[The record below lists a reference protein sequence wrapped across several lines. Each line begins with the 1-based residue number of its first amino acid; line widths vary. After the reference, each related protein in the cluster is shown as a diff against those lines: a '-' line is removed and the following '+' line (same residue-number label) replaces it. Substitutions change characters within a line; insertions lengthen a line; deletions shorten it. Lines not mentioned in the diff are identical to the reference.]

1 MRKCE
6 KIIFNTID
14 KKNKH
19 AACQAFLAEERAL
32 KQKGNKNAQNR

>member
-6 KIIFNTID
+6 KIIMNTID

-19 AACQAFLAEERAL
+19 EVFKAFLEEERKL
-32 KQKGNKNAQNR
+32 KQKGAKAKK